1 MHNYGW
7 NGSFYGGIQHTLP
20 LKLRLSLNGGGSTP
34 YISLQGKGSGYQY
47 YGLSLNRSFLKEDR
61 LSVNLYC
68 NNIFEKYRSY
78 NNHTEGANFVSKSSS
93 KWPSRSFG
101 VSVSYRIG
109 ELKASVKKAARTIS
123 NDDVKGGGGDYD
135 AAVSIDADLQDD
147 VNAIVEMVD
156 YYNQGADV
164 VFGVR
169 RERKTDTFFKKHTAK
184 MFYKLMRTM
193 GGEIVYN
200 HADFRLMS
208 KRSLKALVSF
218 PERNLFLRGMVCMLG
233 YPTASVYYDRKE
245 RFAGESKYP
254 FTKMLNFALDGITSF
269 SVKPLRLITTSG
281 LIFML
286 VSFLAIIYALV
297 EFIGGD
303 VIRGWTSLL
312 ISVWFIGGAILT
324 AVGVIGEYIGKIYK
338 EVKRRPRYLIEKEVN
353 L

>member
-1 MHNYGW
+1 M
-7 NGSFYGGIQHTLP
+7 NGV
-20 LKLRLSLNGGGSTP
+20 RLVIVVPCYNEEEV
-34 YISLQGKGSGYQY
+34 
-47 YGLSLNRSFLKEDR
+47 LKETTR
-61 LSVNLYC
+61 QLSDVLARMEQEGKVAEGKILYVDDGSKDTTWKLIEQLSDSHRC
-68 NNIFEKYRSY
+68 VAHNVG
-78 NNHTEGANFVSKSSS
+78 HQQALWAGLDFV
-93 KWPSRSFG
+93 
-101 VSVSYRIG
+101 
-109 ELKASVKKAARTIS
+109 AA
-123 NDDVKGGGGDYD
+123 GDYD

-169 RERKTDTFFKKHTAK
+169 RERKTDTFFKKHTAQ